1 MGAVILQ
8 NTEIF
13 KHQYL
18 IIMNEILEL
27 IKTEASNVVRLIVQR
42 KTELNMMRQNPS
54 VEGAVLSAIR
64 DRVSDIETVA
74 DRLCS
79 KLEQDHFTDTSK
91 MVPSK
96 DLCYKFANLYDAWK
110 CDPSGEDETFDEY
123 VKEHWNDEND

>member
-1 MGAVILQ
+1 
-8 NTEIF
+8 
-13 KHQYL
+13 
-18 IIMNEILEL
+18 MNEILEL

-79 KLEQDHFTDTSK
+79 KLQDHFSGTSK
-91 MVPSK
+91 MVPS
-96 DLCYKFANLYDAWK
+96 DELISKFETLYEGWK
-110 CDPSGEDETFDEY
+110 CDVSAEDADFKDY